1 VLARSSPML
10 KPRSSRTFR
19 PKMKLSVTLL
29 LTALLTGCVTLAGTV
44 IESHCLIDRPLMV
57 GSDDML
63 SDQTAR
69 EIEVH
74 NELWARVCE

>member
-1 VLARSSPML
+1 MKSTVL
-10 KPRSSRTFR
+10 
-19 PKMKLSVTLL
+19 LL
-29 LTALLTGCVTLAGTV
+29 LTVLLTGCVTRAGTV
-44 IESHCLIDRPLMV
+44 IESHCLIDQPLMI